1 MLTNGILINRL
12 SSKNMIRSHLAT
24 CTQRKLRYTK
34 VERVEID
41 LINID
46 VQNSDVF
53 AWLKSGN
60 VPSGYK

>member
-12 SSKNMIRSHLAT
+12 LSKNMIRSHLAT
-24 CTQRKLRYTK
+24 CTQRKLRCTK

-41 LINID
+41 LTNIID

-53 AWLKSGN
+53 AWLKSGS
-60 VPSGYK
+60 VPRE